1 MDAVNSAL
9 VGEQVG
15 ISFHPVFTVEEEATK
30 RSWITKVEK
39 ALTPS
44 SDPCCFT
51 DITKLKEGSG
61 QCVQHRVKCD
71 LPRALDGF
79 VCGFSCKDFS
89 KANMQRGVRRG
100 HDISRALTSPGK
112 SADTMHGFL
121 DVLDSCNPD
130 FFWLRKWTSCW
141 VRRTARRL
149 TTCLPRHRR
158 ADTMCRHMW

>member
-15 ISFHPVFTVEEEATK
+15 ISLHPVFTVEVEASK
-30 RSWITKVEK
+30 RSWISKVEK

-51 DITKLKEGSG
+51 DITKLKDGSG
-61 QCVQHRVKCD
+61 QCAQHRVKCD

-79 VCGFSCKDFS
+79 VCGFSCKDLS
-89 KANMQRGVRRG
+89 EMHRC
-100 HDISRALTSPGK
+100 PGR

-130 FFWLRKWTSCW
+130 FS
-141 VRRTARRL
+141 V
-149 TTCLPRHRR
+149 
-158 ADTMCRHMW
+158 